1 MFEVEIRCHFR
12 DADEAYAAL
21 PFLRPNLQRRCVW
34 ETSIYGLK
42 LFQSGQLLR
51 TASLVFDKDPQY
63 YLGWKGPDIGQF
75 ANIREEIDEEITSG
89 VSESTILKLLG
100 GKECAQNIDDAVRE
114 LDRLGYSRFMSFEGV
129 DRSGYYAPYGLSLKL
144 MNCPMLPWPFIV
156 ELEKTVNSAQE
167 ADRCQQALFDLCS
180 LFQLHDR
187 IVKEEPPTLLYN
199 ALFPPALLNDD

>member
-1 MFEVEIRCHFR
+1 MFEVEVRCHFG
-12 DADEAYAAL
+12 DVAEAYAAL
-21 PFLRPNLQRRCVW
+21 PFLLPNLQRKCVW

-51 TASLVFDKDPQY
+51 TASLVFDKEPRY

-89 VSESTILKLLG
+89 SSHSSILKLLAG
-100 GKECAQNIDDAVRE
+100 RGSIHDINEAIQE

-129 DRSGYYAPYGLSLKL
+129 DSSGYYAPYGLSLKL
-144 MNCPMLPWPFIV
+144 MHCPVLQWPLIV
-156 ELEKTVNSAQE
+156 ELEKTAHTAQE
-167 ADRCQQALFDLCS
+167 ADLRQQELFDLCT

-187 IVKEEPPTLLYN
+187 LVKEEPPTLLYN
-199 ALFPPALLNDD
+199 ALFPPTLLNDD

>member
-1 MFEVEIRCHFR
+1 MFEVEVRCHFH
-12 DADEAYAAL
+12 DVAEAYAAL
-21 PFLRPNLQRRCVW
+21 PFLSPNLQRKCVW

-42 LFQSGQLLR
+42 LFHSGQLLR
-51 TASLVFDKDPQY
+51 TARLVFDKEPQY

-89 VSESTILKLLG
+89 ISNSVILKLLG
-100 GKECAQNIDDAVRE
+100 GKECVQNIAEAVRE

-129 DRSGYYAPYGLSLKL
+129 DSSGYYAPYGLSLKL
-144 MNCPMLPWPFIV
+144 MHCPTLRWPLIV
-156 ELEKTVNSAQE
+156 EIEKTAKTAE
-167 ADRCQQALFDLCS
+167 GADRCQQELFDLCS

-199 ALFPPALLNDD
+199 VLFSPTLLNDD